1 MNDDKSKV
9 AGELLATVP
18 PELPIAGQAEEIAG
32 MVRRHPAVVVAG
44 DTGSGKTTQLPKIC
58 LAAGRRRIVCTQP
71 RRIAAVSVAS
81 RLAKELGEEVGGL
94 VGYRIRFQERVSR
107 RTCVTFAT
115 DGVLLAHL
123 QRDRRLAAFDTIIID
138 EAHERSCNID
148 FLLGVVKRLLERRTD
163 LRVIVTSATIDT
175 EKFAAHFGGAPVVQV
190 EGRAY
195 PVEVRYRPP
204 AEEESYLEAA
214 AAAVL
219 DLHQE
224 ADAGDIL
231 VFLPTE
237 SDIREAVTILEGGV
251 AAGKR
256 PATVL
261 PLFGRL
267 AGVDQARIFRPASGR
282 KIVVATNVAE
292 TSLTVPGIRF
302 VVDSGLARVPLY
314 SPRARISRMPVV
326 RVCRASCDQRAGR
339 CGRLGPGVCIR
350 LYSEEDYLARPLYQV
365 PEIQRTNLA
374 ESILRMLALGLGAP
388 ERFPFVDPPASRAVQ
403 DGYRLLEEV
412 GALRFDRGRPRL
424 TRRGRFMARLPL
436 DPRLARIVL
445 EGRDQGCLAEIV
457 VLAAVLS
464 VMDPRVRPAER
475 EKEADAAHRRFF
487 GQAGSDFLG
496 FLALWRAFEELP
508 SRSAERRFCREHFLS
523 WQRMREWR
531 DVHAQIWRLLREERR
546 AGFVANGRPADPD
559 TVHRTVLSGFL
570 RGIARH
576 KERGEYEAAG
586 NRACRLHPGSAVTS
600 GAWVVAAELV
610 ETSQLFARMVAPID
624 PEWIEPLA
632 GPLCRY
638 HHSEPFWSK
647 RRGQAVVRER
657 VTLFGLP
664 VVSGRLV
671 PCARLDRQLA
681 RRIFIEQ
688 GLVAGELGGRYP
700 FLEHNLALARAL
712 EEMEDR
718 LRSRGV
724 LVDEE
729 AVAALYDAR
738 LPAEVYDRRSLDRW
752 LRQDRRRDRLLRF
765 TRQEL
770 LQTAPEQEVLDLFP
784 GEIDCGEA
792 RLALEYRFA
801 PGDDADG
808 VTAVVPVDLAHRLD
822 PDRFDWL
829 VPGLLEDKIA
839 ALLRGL
845 PKTIRRRLVP
855 VNDTAARLAKALP
868 FGQGNLYRRLE
879 EAIQR
884 RYGVTVQPAD
894 WALDRL
900 PEPLRMRFRLVRGQR
915 TLLACRDFA
924 RLLQDGDEARGG
936 ADVAAA
942 CLALTRRFRGEFGA
956 EVFDRV
962 PLRHPLEDRSGR
974 LVGFG
979 YRLLAPADRPGRV
992 RVSFVIHEAEA
1003 LRQSRPAVLT
1013 LFQAV
1018 FGRLWR
1024 EARRAIVLPPEQ
1036 WFLLD
1041 GLDVGGEARTALQ
1054 SFVLEN
1060 LFALRPALPES
1071 QAAFEQRAAVVRR
1084 QGLYQAAAGLT
1095 DRLLAVLN
1103 TRHRLRQQ
1111 VQGLPAQ
1118 GPIGEAAQEIG
1129 QHLASLV
1136 PPDFLAWAT
1145 PDYLEDL
1152 GRWFR
1157 GIAIRLDRLQA
1168 HPAKDRQKAM
1178 RLRPWTERLAALR
1191 AAAKGGGGR
1200 GQSLLAFGNMV
1211 EEFRLSLFAPEVKT
1225 AFPISEKRLDAAW
1238 RRLAADLPAT

>member
-1 MNDDKSKV
+1 M
-9 AGELLATVP
+9 LAAVSP
-18 PELPIAGQAEEIAG
+18 DLPIAARAGEIADL
-32 MVRRHPAVVVAG
+32 VRCHPVVVVAG

-81 RLAKELGEEVGGL
+81 RLAEELGDEVGGL
-94 VGYRIRFQERVSR
+94 VGYRIRFQERTSR
-107 RTCVTFAT
+107 RTRVTFVT

-123 QRDRRLAAFDTIIID
+123 QRDRRLAAFDTVIID

-148 FLLGVVKRLLERRTD
+148 FLLGVVKRLAGQRRD
-163 LRVIVTSATIDT
+163 LRVLVTSATIDT
-175 EKFAAHFGGAPVVQV
+175 HKFAAHFGGAPVVQV
-190 EGRAY
+190 EGRAF
-195 PVEVRYRPP
+195 PVEVRYQPP

-214 AAAVL
+214 VAAVL
-219 DLHQE
+219 DLHQGS
-224 ADAGDIL
+224 DPGDIL

-237 SDIREAVTILEGGV
+237 SDIREAVTALQGGL
-251 AAGKR
+251 ATGKR

-267 AGVDQARIFRPASGR
+267 AGADQARIFRPAGGR

-326 RVCRASCDQRAGR
+326 RTCRASCDQRAGR
-339 CGRLGPGVCIR
+339 CGRLGPGVCVR

-374 ESILRMLALGLGAP
+374 ESILRMLSLGLGEP
-388 ERFPFVDPPASRAVQ
+388 ERFPFVDPPANRAVQ

-412 GALRFDRGRPRL
+412 GALRFDQGRPRL

-436 DPRLARIVL
+436 DPRLSRIVL
-445 EGRDQGCLAEIV
+445 EARDQGCLSEIV

-475 EKEADAAHRRFF
+475 EKEADSAHKRFF
-487 GQAGSDFLG
+487 GGAASDFLG
-496 FLALWRAFEELP
+496 FLTLWRAFQELP

-531 DVHAQIWRLLREERR
+531 DVHGQIWRLLRETRR
-546 AGFVANGRPADPD
+546 EGFAANQRPADPD
-559 TVHRTVLSGFL
+559 TIHRTILSGFL

-576 KERGEYEAAG
+576 RERGEYEAAG
-586 NRACRLHPGSAVTS
+586 NRSCRLHPGSAVKS
-600 GAWVVAAELV
+600 ASWVVAAELV

-657 VTLFGLP
+657 VSLFGLP
-664 VVSGRLV
+664 VVAGRLI

-688 GLVAGELGGRYP
+688 GLVAGGLGGRYP
-700 FLEHNLALARAL
+700 FLDHNLALARQL

-718 LRSRGV
+718 TRSRGV

-729 AVAALYDAR
+729 AMAVLYDAR
-738 LPAEVYDRRSLDRW
+738 LPDEVYDRRSLDRW
-752 LRQDRRRDRLLRF
+752 LRQDRQRDRLLRF
-765 TRQEL
+765 ARQDL
-770 LQTAPEQEVLDLFP
+770 LQAAPDQEVLDLFP
-784 GEIDCGEA
+784 GEIACGEV

-801 PGDDADG
+801 PGDEADG
-808 VTAVVPVDLAHRLD
+808 VTAVVPVDLVHRLD
-822 PDRFDWL
+822 RDRFDWL
-829 VPGLLEDKIA
+829 VPGLLEEKIA

-845 PKTIRRRLVP
+845 PKAIRRRLVP
-855 VNDTAARLAKALP
+855 VNDTAARLAGELP
-868 FGQGNLYRRLE
+868 FARGNLYRRLE

-884 RYGVTVQPAD
+884 RYGLDVQPSD
-894 WALDRL
+894 WDEEKL
-900 PEPLRMRFRLVRGQR
+900 PAPLRMRFRLVRGKR
-915 TLLACRDFA
+915 TLLACRDFS
-924 RLLQDGDEARGG
+924 RLLRPSGGEVGDSTGVASACTVLERRYAGG
-936 ADVAAA
+936 Y
-942 CLALTRRFRGEFGA
+942 GP

-962 PLRHPLEDRSGR
+962 PLRHPLEDQAGR
-974 LVGFG
+974 LIGFG
-979 YRLLAPADRPGRV
+979 YRLLVPDGTPGRV
-992 RVSFVIHEAEA
+992 GVRFVAREAEA
-1003 LRQSRPAVLT
+1003 LRQSRPAVL
-1013 LFQAV
+1013 LLYQAV
-1018 FGRLWR
+1018 FGRPWR
-1024 EARRAIVLPPEQ
+1024 EARRAIDLPPQQ
-1036 WFLLD
+1036 WYLLD
-1041 GLDVGGEARTALQ
+1041 GLAVEGDARAALQ

-1060 LFALRPALPES
+1060 LFALRQGLPES
-1071 QAAFEQRAAVVRR
+1071 QDDFAQRAAALHQ
-1084 QGLYQAAAGLT
+1084 QGLYQGAADLT
-1095 DRLLAVLN
+1095 GRLLSVLAA
-1103 TRHRLRQQ
+1103 RHHLRQQ
-1111 VQGLPAQ
+1111 LRRLPRQ
-1118 GPIGEAAQEIG
+1118 GPAGEAAREIG
-1129 QHLASLV
+1129 RHLASLV
-1136 PPDFLAWAT
+1136 PADFLASAT
-1145 PDYLEDL
+1145 AGVLDDL
-1152 GRWFR
+1152 DRWFR

-1168 HPAKDRQKAM
+1168 NPAKDRQKAA
-1178 RLRPWTERLAALR
+1178 RLLPWSERLAALE
-1191 AAAKGGGGR
+1191 
-1200 GQSLLAFGNMV
+1200 GNCQDAEGVAGFRRMV

-1225 AFPISEKRLDAAW
+1225 AFPVSEKRLDAAW
-1238 RRLAADLPAT
+1238 RRLAVGTAAPG